1 MKSDNFF
8 AELKRPN
15 VCKVGVAYAAAAM
28 NLVFANIGFLM
39 VAFNL
44 PSAQVEEG

>member
-1 MKSDNFF
+1 
-8 AELKRPN
+8 
-15 VCKVGVAYAAAAM
+15 M